1 MGKRANMMGACLATL
16 MNHRWRQ
23 SMMRLCLCTVMMQ
36 SMAATAEEWP
46 QFRGPRGDGSSLAKN
61 LPVSWGGI
69 FDKPKW
75 KTTIPGRGWS
85 SPVVSGNRIWLT
97 SAETTAMIEHRVE
110 ETLEE
115 NPHGA
120 IDFQTVE
127 SVTLLAIEIDGNTG
141 AILQKLT
148 LATIAKPAP
157 IHAQNSYASPT
168 PILDDERVYCHF
180 GSLGT
185 YCIDRK
191 SYKTLWSVTLAID
204 DITGSGAT
212 PAVLNDMLIIPCDGA
227 DEQYLIAL
235 DTATG
240 KPHWK
245 TNRPPINTDKA
256 AFKRAFSTP
265 LVVRQSERTQ
275 ILSTTAQWLI
285 SYNPKDGSEWW
296 RASIGTGYSLIPR
309 PIVDQSVAIVCSG
322 FMKPEMY
329 AIRIDGSG
337 DVSQSHVVWKK
348 GRQVPEISSPVVHD
362 GKIFCVSSLGVATCV
377 RTSDGERL
385 WQNRIPGTYS
395 ASPIYSEEKVY
406 FTSQSGVT
414 TVIAAADKY
423 REIARNELFGETYA
437 SLAVIEEDLLIRS
450 HPILYRISK

>member
-1 MGKRANMMGACLATL
+1 MMRACFAIL
-16 MNHRWRQ
+16 MNLQ
-23 SMMRLCLCTVMMQ
+23 RLPLTKGLFLCSVMMQ
-36 SMAATAEEWP
+36 NMAATAEEWP

-61 LPVSWGGI
+61 LPLSWGGI

-85 SPVVSGNRIWLT
+85 SPVVYADRIWLT
-97 SAETTAMIEHRVE
+97 SAETTAMVEHRVE

-120 IDFQTVE
+120 LDFQTVE

-141 AILQKLT
+141 TILQKLT
-148 LATIAKPAP
+148 LATIANPAP

-185 YCIDRK
+185 YCINRR
-191 SYKTLWSVTLAID
+191 SYKTLWGVTLAID

-212 PAVLNDMLIIPCDGA
+212 PVVLDDILIIPCDGA

-240 KPHWK
+240 KPRWK
-245 TNRPPINTDKA
+245 TNRPPINTDKV

-265 LVVRQSERTQ
+265 LIVRQSDRTQ
-275 ILSTTAQWLI
+275 ILSTTAQWLV

-309 PIVDQSVAIVCSG
+309 PIVDQGVAIVCSG

-348 GRQVPEISSPVVHD
+348 GRQVPEISSPAVYE

-385 WQNRIPGTYS
+385 WQQRIPGTYS
-395 ASPIYSEEKVY
+395 ASPICSEGKIY

-414 TVIAAADKY
+414 TVIAAEDKY
-423 REIARNELFGETYA
+423 REIAKNELFGETYA
-437 SLAVIEEDLLIRS
+437 SLAVIDEDLLIRS

>member
-1 MGKRANMMGACLATL
+1 MGKRSIMTRGYFTIQTCIQAAHLI
-16 MNHRWRQ
+16 RWF
-23 SMMRLCLCTVMMQ
+23 CLCFVMLQGMP
-36 SMAATAEEWP
+36 STAEDWP
-46 QFRGPRGDGSSLAKN
+46 QFRGPRGDGSSLVKD

-85 SPVVSGNRIWLT
+85 SPVVSGDRIWLT
-97 SAETTAMIEHRVE
+97 SAETTAMVEHRVE

-115 NPHGA
+115 NPHGTL
-120 IDFQTVE
+120 DFQTVE

-141 AILQKLT
+141 TILQTIT

-157 IHAQNSYASPT
+157 IHVQNSYASPT
-168 PILDDERVYCHF
+168 PILDEQRVYCHF

-191 SYKTLWSVTLAID
+191 SYKNLWSVKLAID

-212 PAVLNDMLIIPCDGA
+212 PVVLDDMIIIPCDGA
-227 DEQYLIAL
+227 HEQYLIAL
-235 DTATG
+235 DTGTG
-240 KPHWK
+240 KPRLK
-245 TNRPPINTDKA
+245 THRPPIKADKP

-275 ILSTTAQWLI
+275 ILSTTAQWLV

-296 RASIGTGYSLIPR
+296 RASIGNGYSLIPR
-309 PIVDQSVAIVCSG
+309 PIVDQGVAFVCSG
-322 FMKPEMY
+322 FMKPEMF

-348 GRQVPEISSPVVHD
+348 GRQVPEISSPIVLD

-377 RTSDGERL
+377 RVADGERL
-385 WQNRIPGTYS
+385 WQQRIPGTYS
-395 ASPIYSEEKVY
+395 ASPICSEGKIY

-414 TVIAAADKY
+414 TVIAAEEKY
-423 REIARNELFGETYA
+423 REISRNELFGETYA
-437 SLAVIEEDLLIRS
+437 SLAVIEQDLLIRS
-450 HPILYRISK
+450 HPILYRITK

>member
-1 MGKRANMMGACLATL
+1 
-16 MNHRWRQ
+16 
-23 SMMRLCLCTVMMQ
+23 
-36 SMAATAEEWP
+36 
-46 QFRGPRGDGSSLAKN
+46 
-61 LPVSWGGI
+61 
-69 FDKPKW
+69 
-75 KTTIPGRGWS
+75 
-85 SPVVSGNRIWLT
+85 
-97 SAETTAMIEHRVE
+97 
-110 ETLEE
+110 
-115 NPHGA
+115 
-120 IDFQTVE
+120 
-127 SVTLLAIEIDGNTG
+127 
-141 AILQKLT
+141 LQKLT
-148 LATIAKPAP
+148 LATIANPAP

-168 PILDDERVYCHF
+168 PILDEERVYCHF

-191 SYKTLWSVTLAID
+191 NYKTLWSLTLAID

-212 PAVLNDMLIIPCDGA
+212 PVAFEDMLIIPCDGA

-240 KPHWK
+240 KPRWK

-265 LVVRQSERTQ
+265 LVVRQSDRTQ

-285 SYNPKDGSEWW
+285 SYNPNDGSEWW

-309 PIVDQSVAIVCSG
+309 PIVDQGIAIVCSG

-348 GRQVPEISSPVVHD
+348 GRQVPEISSPIAHD

-385 WQNRIPGTYS
+385 WQQRIPGTYS
-395 ASPIYSEEKVY
+395 ASPIYSEGKIY

-414 TVIAAADKY
+414 TVVAAEDKY

-437 SLAVIEEDLLIRS
+437 SIAVIEEDLLVRS